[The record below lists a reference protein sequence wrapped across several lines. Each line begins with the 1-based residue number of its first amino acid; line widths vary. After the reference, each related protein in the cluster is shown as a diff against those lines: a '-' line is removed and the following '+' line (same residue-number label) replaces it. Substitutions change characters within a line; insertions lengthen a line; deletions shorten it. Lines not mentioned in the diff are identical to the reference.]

1 MIKSMTGFGRAEVIT
16 KDRKITVELKSVNHR
31 YLDLSIKMPRKL
43 GFLEGAIRNLM
54 KTYMQRGKVDVF
66 ITYEDYTLSCGAL
79 KYNKELASEYMAYIR
94 QMAEEFGIEN
104 DVKAG
109 ALSRYPDVLTMEE
122 QSVDEE
128 ELWAVLEG
136 PLREACEKFAQARE
150 REGEHLKND
159 LITKLEALDEKV
171 NQVEE
176 RSPLVVDSYREK
188 LEAKVHELL
197 EDSQIEDSRIAAEVI
212 LFSDKI
218 CNDEETVRLHSHIQ
232 GMKRM
237 LEEKEGIGRKLDF
250 MAQEMN
256 REANTILSKSSDL
269 VISNIAIDLKTE
281 IEKIREQIQNIE
293 SCQGIKASR
302 IAAEQS
308 AGLRIMQ
315 NTFCVIFPLY

>member
-1 MIKSMTGFGRAEVIT
+1 MIKSMTGFGGAEVIT
-16 KDRKITVELKSVNHR
+16 KERKITVELKSVNHR

-43 GFLEGAIRNLM
+43 VFLEGAIRNLM

-79 KYNKELASEYMAYIR
+79 KYNKELAGEYLAYIR
-94 QMAEEFGIEN
+94 QMAEEFGLEN

-122 QSVDEE
+122 QSVDEDA
-128 ELWAVLEG
+128 LWAVLEA
-136 PLREACEKFAQARE
+136 PLREACEKFAQSRA
-150 REGEHLKND
+150 REGENLKND
-159 LITKLEALDEKV
+159 LIAKLDALDEKV
-171 NQVEE
+171 SQVEA
-176 RSPLVVDSYREK
+176 RSPEVVDSYREK

-197 EDSQIEDSRIAAEVI
+197 EDSQIEDSRIAAEVV

-232 GMKRM
+232 GMKKM

-269 VISNIAIDLKTE
+269 IISNIAIDLKTE
-281 IEKIREQIQNIE
+281 IEKIREQVQNVE
-293 SCQGIKASR
+293 
-302 IAAEQS
+302 
-308 AGLRIMQ
+308 
-315 NTFCVIFPLY
+315 